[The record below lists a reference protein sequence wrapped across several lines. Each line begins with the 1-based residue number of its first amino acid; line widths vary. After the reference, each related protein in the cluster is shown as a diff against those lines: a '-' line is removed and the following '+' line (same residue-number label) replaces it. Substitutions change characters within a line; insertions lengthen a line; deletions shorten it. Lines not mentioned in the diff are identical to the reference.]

1 MMKLPQNSPVEVAM
15 RPAESHAHHMM
26 LAPFTSLEVP
36 AQGNVLGRAHLFS
49 RRDAADDLD

>member
-1 MMKLPQNSPVEVAM
+1 MKIPQNSPVEVAM

-26 LAPFTSLEVP
+26 LAPLTSLEVP
-36 AQGNVLGRAHLFS
+36 AQGHELGRAHLFS